1 MEHGASGR
9 IAEKSKVGKSKV
21 EGGMVGYPARWT
33 GLRGCCTV
41 GALEGGWQHQSPGTI
56 LRSSDPDFRP

>member
-1 MEHGASGR
+1 VGHGASGR

-33 GLRGCCTV
+33 GLRGDCTV
-41 GALEGGWQHQSPGTI
+41 GAFEFLQKGTKYEAQAVVKMVGA
-56 LRSSDPDFRP
+56 